1 MDFTSLTF
9 VGRSRGGGSIL
20 KCVFFLVELISG
32 QALKMDMSVVQYF
45 EATVEGG
52 PLAGHTPC
60 WKESR
65 FSPECAISHHQQG
78 RIDFNTVNPSL
89 STGKDFLIHSL

>member
-1 MDFTSLTF
+1 M
-9 VGRSRGGGSIL
+9 
-20 KCVFFLVELISG
+20 CFFLVELISG

-65 FSPECAISHHQQG
+65 LSQECAH
-78 RIDFNTVNPSL
+78 
-89 STGKDFLIHSL
+89 